1 MLIKKPYRIT
11 CAAADLNTV
20 AWCHDQ
26 AHAIEVAKK
35 MIAKERDIYLWEVYA
50 SSWTVRCDWP
60 RWVIV
65 SRHSDGTF
73 RHDVDTEGV
82 YAPTA
87 DKAMEIWLDAHPDQ
101 RKWASQLSTEL
112 HPVQDGAP
120 EAAHYGRYIPVSRDD
135 HGRYQISD
143 GAEMLSREI
152 DDLRPARLEHL
163 EDLTGWGQWE
173 ELWYVVWRDGPD
185 GSPAEAEYLF
195 FRSLELPP
203 IDSGMFA
210 GAFRK

>member
-1 MLIKKPYRIT
+1 MLIKKPWRIT

-20 AWCHDQ
+20 AWCYNQ
-26 AHAIEVAKK
+26 GHAIEVAKK
-35 MIAKERDIYLWEVYA
+35 MIAKERDIYLWEVYGG
-50 SSWTVRCDWP
+50 SWTVRCDWP

-65 SRHSDGTF
+65 SRHSDGTL

-101 RKWASQLSTEL
+101 RKWANQLSAEL
-112 HPVQDGAP
+112 HGVQDRAP
-120 EAAHYGRYIPVSRDD
+120 EADYGRYVRVSRDD
-135 HGRYQISD
+135 DGRYKILD
-143 GAEMLSREI
+143 GAEMSSRQI
-152 DDLRPARLEHL
+152 DERRPARLERL
-163 EDLTGWGQWE
+163 EDLTDCGQWE
-173 ELWYVVWRDGPD
+173 EAWYVVWREGPD
-185 GSPAEAEYLF
+185 GSPAEADYLF
-195 FRSLELPP
+195 FRAEELPA